1 MCNQADA
8 QYQKKR
14 TRAHQDVVL
23 GRITYSVDTHIQK
36 NYKMIIFLSVTLL
49 IWFSIHEKEK
59 TSLNGLPSGHVWMWE
74 LDCKESW
81 TPKN

>member
-1 MCNQADA
+1 MNKTIKLATGLAKAEGIWTWYSLCNLLHVLTLIMCNQADA

-36 NYKMIIFLSVTLL
+36 NYKMIIFLLVTLL
-49 IWFSIHEKEK
+49 I
-59 TSLNGLPSGHVWMWE
+59 
-74 LDCKESW
+74 
-81 TPKN
+81 